1 MSNRFINT
9 LANIL
14 NKRNRK
20 YSIEDIS
27 LNELCFLQTLAF
39 SI

>member
-1 MSNRFINT
+1 MSNRFIST

-14 NKRNRK
+14 NKPNKK
-20 YSIEDIS
+20 YPIRDIS